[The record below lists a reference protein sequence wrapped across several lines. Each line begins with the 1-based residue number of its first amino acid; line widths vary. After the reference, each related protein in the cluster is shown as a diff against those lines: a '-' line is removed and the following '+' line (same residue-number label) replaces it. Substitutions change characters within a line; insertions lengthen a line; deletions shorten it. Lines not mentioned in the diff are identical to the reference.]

1 MKKFLLFTVGI
12 LLSIVT
18 FAQKY
23 VPQIKAGTTMDF
35 TAIAKATGQTIPL
48 NLKVI
53 DITVPLRLQWSIPG
67 LGSGTFEMSAKAL
80 ESGKKMT
87 VREPTAD
94 DVTKLRD
101 DETLLI
107 ISKNSFNSLLTT
119 KSFDL
124 NGQTFILATDT
135 SAYVINDKE
144 ADVLYAVTAN
154 GKSKIW
160 ILNNPAF
167 PLICQT
173 KTNMAVDFTLK
184 DIKE

>member
-1 MKKFLLFTVGI
+1 MKKIFLFTICALVSTV
-12 LLSIVT
+12 L

-23 VPQIKAGTTMDF
+23 VPQIKAGTTMDY
-35 TAIAKATGQTIPL
+35 TAIAKATGQSIPL
-48 NLKVI
+48 NLKVN
-53 DITVPLRLQWSIPG
+53 DITIPLRLQWSIPG

-80 ESGKKMT
+80 ETGKKMT

-107 ISKNSFNSLLTT
+107 LSKNSFNSLLTT

-135 SAYVINDKE
+135 KPYTINDKE

-154 GKSKIW
+154 GKSKMW

-173 KTNMAVDFTLK
+173 QTNMAVDFTLK
-184 DIKE
+184 NIKE